1 MMLRSTVLRVEFF
14 FPASQQRGAPSADLG
29 SL

>member
-1 MMLRSTVLRVEFF
+1 MMLRSTVLRVEIF
-14 FPASQQRGAPSADLG
+14 FPASQHRGAPSADLG

>member
-1 MMLRSTVLRVEFF
+1 MMLRSTVLRVEIL
-14 FPASQQRGAPSADLG
+14 FPAMQHRGAPPADLG